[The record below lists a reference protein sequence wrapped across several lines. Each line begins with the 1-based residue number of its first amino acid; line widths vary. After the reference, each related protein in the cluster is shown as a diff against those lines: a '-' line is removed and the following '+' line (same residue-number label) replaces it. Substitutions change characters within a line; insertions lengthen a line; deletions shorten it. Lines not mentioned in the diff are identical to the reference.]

1 MQGAKL
7 VNRTSVLA
15 WRIKKSLKPD
25 VRIAIRNTEEKNSIS
40 QLADVDR
47 FFGIDTRQRGCAGA
61 WFLPLGCPTFAGKLT
76 AAFVNWTQMIY
87 FGSRFVNLRRRR

>member
-47 FFGIDTRQRGCAGA
+47 FFGYRCAPTR
-61 WFLPLGCPTFAGKLT
+61 
-76 AAFVNWTQMIY
+76 
-87 FGSRFVNLRRRR
+87 LRRGVVPAFRLSDLRGQINRGVRKLDADDLLWFTFC